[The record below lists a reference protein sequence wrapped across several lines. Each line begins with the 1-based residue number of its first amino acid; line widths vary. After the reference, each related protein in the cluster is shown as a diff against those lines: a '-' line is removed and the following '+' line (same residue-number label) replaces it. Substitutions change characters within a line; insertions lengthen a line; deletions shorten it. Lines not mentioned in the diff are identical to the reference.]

1 MNTAVAGLP
10 AFTRW
15 QFVRLLAGA
24 PFFLMVGLVFVEAV
38 LGATVTYLVIQAGRD
53 IVNDAFVANDFLWI
67 LLAQAGSYLLHTVSW
82 IFGERAGFRA
92 FARYLVLFGRDNR
105 HHATL
110 LNAKDVRE
118 HVEPFLTHET
128 FHLLFEAMYE
138 FESTLQLAF
147 GLVLNALVIGFE
159 IDTGFPLAYA
169 LILLIVM
176 SLQWLLRGRL
186 ANANLNNQKF
196 TNRMTAQTYTA
207 WDNIFSGNRHNFRLW
222 HKTFKERLQQ
232 ALGAQIHAILMRE
245 GLSSVSGIIGLVII
259 FATMAWVV
267 GKDGSETALLVAM
280 AATLPKQISLTH
292 DVHAFAIGWNDLL
305 ALWTRVGGVV
315 AHMRPERPHH
325 FENRIGFDR
334 LTLRQ
339 GGTEIR
345 CSDLQDAVRIVRMQA
360 TGRIQVRGGNGS
372 GKSSLL
378 AGLKE
383 SLRGQ
388 AYYWPTSD
396 RLAFG
401 FVGGEAHSPEA
412 DELEDE
418 AERQENIAPPPD
430 SPLESRPPMANARLK
445 SGFSSGERQIQAL
458 QEIVRSTSSRIY
470 LLDEWDAN
478 LDDAHRARAQELIDR
493 LALRARV
500 IEISHRD

>member
-1 MNTAVAGLP
+1 M
-10 AFTRW
+10 
-15 QFVRLLAGA
+15 
-24 PFFLMVGLVFVEAV
+24 MVSLVFVEAI
-38 LGATVTYLVIQAGRD
+38 LSATVTYLVIQAGRD
-53 IVNDAFVANDFLWI
+53 IVNDAFVATDFLWI

-92 FARYLVLFGRDNR
+92 FARYLLLFGKDNR

-118 HVEPFLTHET
+118 DVEPFLTNET

-147 GLVLNALVIGFE
+147 GLLLNVLVIGHE
-159 IDTGFPLAYA
+159 IDSGFPLAYA

-176 SLQWLLRGRL
+176 TLQWALRAQL

-222 HKTFKERLQQ
+222 HKAFKERLKQ
-232 ALGAQIHAILMRE
+232 ALHAQIHAILMRE
-245 GLSSVSGIIGLVII
+245 GLSSVSGIIGLIVI

-280 AATLPKQISLTH
+280 AATLPKQISLAH
-292 DVHAFAIGWNDLL
+292 DVHGFAIGWNDLW

-315 AHMRPERPHH
+315 AHMRPAAPAALES
-325 FENRIGFDR
+325 RISFDR

-339 GGTEIR
+339 GTTEVR
-345 CSDLQDAVRIVRMQA
+345 CSDLADALRIVQMQP

-378 AGLKE
+378 ASLKQ
-383 SLRGQ
+383 SLKAQ
-388 AYYWPTSD
+388 AYYWPTGD

-401 FVGGEAHSPEA
+401 FVGGEAHAPEA
-412 DELEDE
+412 DELENISE
-418 AERQENIAPPPD
+418 QPNSAERQPAIESTSNIESKSD
-430 SPLESRPPMANARLK
+430 IKSTSETSPMK

-478 LDDAHRARAQELIDR
+478 LDDPHRARAQVLIDR
-493 LALRARV
+493 LAQRARV
-500 IEISHRD
+500 VEISHRD